1 MAGETSRWL
10 AVNGAS
16 LDTAVA
22 QHVNSTMLPGLAGG
36 TPTMD
41 ATSTTTDAYY
51 HIGTMD
57 VRFTVCNPQNDDPD
71 AGGSVSQYQPGQRQD
86 LVRRDDLQR
95 LEPDLLADELP
106 TRLGVRQNPNVAA
119 ALPRLRH
126 GRISSAGSGVD

>member
-57 VRFTVCNPQNDDPD
+57 VRFTVCNPQTTTPTP
-71 AGGSVSQYQPGQRQD
+71 AGPCLNTSRASGKTLYVEMTYNASNLIFLPTNFRLGSVSAKIPTS
-86 LVRRDDLQR
+86 
-95 LEPDLLADELP
+95 LP
-106 TRLGVRQNPNVAA
+106 PYRVSVM
-119 ALPRLRH
+119 
-126 GRISSAGSGVD
+126 VE